1 MPLRQVSHQ
10 VRQLSHHFDHSEK
23 VLMDSLGAPVSVG
36 VGAQNQL
43 SQADRKFLHQTGSE
57 IGMYVILQIKC
68 SNIIKKT
75 EIFFSGS
82 FRVVYLKIF
91 AYFPSFPKQQQIL
104 NI

>member
-1 MPLRQVSHQ
+1 MGSPSYH
-10 VRQLSHHFDHSEK
+10 
-23 VLMDSLGAPVSVG
+23 LGQTESWRVTTAPVSVG
-36 VGAQNQL
+36 VGAQNQP

-82 FRVVYLKIF
+82 FRVVYLKI
-91 AYFPSFPKQQQIL
+91 
-104 NI
+104 